1 MVTTT
6 DFTRYFRS
14 LVTALGRHPGWYGV
28 FAAREPAAARAFED
42 GTELPPWDV
51 VRAVLHDL
59 AAAGGVAPDPVE
71 EGRAA
76 ALHAAAVAAWDA
88 LPGAEHALR
97 RGLEATARAY
107 DLALL
112 REHEA
117 ARALDRPAGPPRS
130 APDARLV
137 AAHAWARDDRE
148 RAAARR
154 AALQSRLA
162 ALAAGPR
169 DTPSWAADRSG
180 RRDAGSA
187 PRLPAGEWFA
197 SPAAPAAVPAPV
209 PAPERVAA
217 PRGARFAG
225 AAVEGPSPARGSARV
240 RAPRGARFA
249 GAPQSEATAV
259 APAAPAG
266 PAPRGAR
273 FAGAPVAA
281 ERQAPRLTDP
291 HWTAEAG
298 AAARRLGELRAAGH
312 SGAAYVLLCEAATGP
327 AERLPYLVRELER
340 AGLGAD
346 VATMLWETAALPPDA
361 LAAAAGALSA
371 QDRAAECRTLL
382 HQAAARPAAEL
393 AVAAALLTEAG
404 HGAQAVELLQ
414 ALARS
419 RPPEDAVAVARA
431 RPALTAAL
439 LDAADRVSRS
449 RRIDIAAA
457 LRRGGL
463 PAS

>member
-14 LVTALGRHPGWYGV
+14 LVTALGRYPGWYEV

-42 GTELPPWDV
+42 GRELPPWDV

-88 LPGAEHALR
+88 VPGAEHALR
-97 RGLEATARAY
+97 RGLEATVRAY

-112 REHEA
+112 REREA
-117 ARALDRPAGPPRS
+117 ARALARPAGPPGP

-180 RRDAGSA
+180 MHDVDPA

-197 SPAAPAAVPAPV
+197 PPAAPAPAP
-209 PAPERVAA
+209 APGGVAA

-225 AAVEGPSPARGSARV
+225 AAVEGPPPARGSARV

-249 GAPQSEATAV
+249 GAPQSEAAAV
-259 APAAPAG
+259 APAVPAS

-281 ERQAPRLTDP
+281 ERQAPRLADP

-327 AERLPYLVRELER
+327 AERLPYLVRALEQ

-361 LAAAAGALSA
+361 LAAAAAALSA

-393 AVAAALLTEAG
+393 AVAAALLSEAG